1 MLCRG
6 VISLSV
12 VGTTARVDA
21 EEARSLID
29 VEGSEGCVCSVGWV
43 DVM

>member
-21 EEARSLID
+21 DVRSLID
-29 VEGSEGCVCSVGWV
+29 VVGVGGMWC
-43 DVM
+43 